1 MLSDSSHR
9 VRTGISSFL
18 FFEKSISNQIQ
29 CVMITGDDPLTA
41 IHVAHDV
48 EIMTREALIL
58 DLKGNSSYKSGS
70 PVGYM

>member
-1 MLSDSSHR
+1 
-9 VRTGISSFL
+9 
-18 FFEKSISNQIQ
+18 
-29 CVMITGDDPLTA
+29 MITGDDPLTA